1 MGVDGTKHLKLFM
14 KKIEIKKI
22 SGDVIFAYEKES
34 NTIKDTVMEAIKNG
48 ADLTGANL
56 KGADLTGADLIGE
69 DLTGADLCCADL
81 MGANLCCAD
90 LTDADLTG
98 ADLTGAD
105 LTGADLRRAE
115 LYDAE
120 LIRAKFRRADL
131 RRANLT
137 DANLTG
143 ADLTGADLTGADL
156 HDANLTDADF
166 RGEDL
171 RDVDI
176 RGAYLG
182 NWGSLSENADIFI
195 AGPIGS
201 RNDYS
206 TFFNTEKGIFV
217 QCGCFKGSLDEFI
230 YNVKETHKDNKHA
243 RNYLAIAEL
252 VRQKYE

>member
-90 LTDADLTG
+90 LTDAD
-98 ADLTGAD
+98 
-105 LTGADLRRAE
+105 
-115 LYDAE
+115 
-120 LIRAKFRRADL
+120 
-131 RRANLT
+131 
-137 DANLTG
+137 LTG